1 MFRSSEHVIGHFAQ
15 MWSDFGHD
23 NKTEKQLDCMTKDLS

>member
-1 MFRSSEHVIGHFAQ
+1 MFIFSEHVIGHFLQ
-15 MWSDFGHD
+15 MWSGFAHD